1 MKDLKGKVAVVT
13 GGGGGIGRA
22 MGLRFGQEG
31 MKVVLSDVDEGALDV
46 AVKELTEQSID
57 ATGVAADVS
66 KLESVEALRDKTLA
80 TYGAVHVVCNNAG
93 VASGAVG
100 NVWDHEDN
108 DWKFALGVH
117 LFGVIHGIQA
127 FVPTLLA
134 QGGEAH
140 IVNTSSH
147 NGGLY
152 PIPTSPTYAV
162 PKAAIVTLSE
172 CLWAQLRTAGSDIG
186 VSVLFPSGYTR
197 GILNTGIWE
206 SRNRPPE
213 LAPTKPR
220 PEKGSSLP
228 DYVRALESAGQAVVY
243 TPLEE
248 VADQVVQ
255 GIWKDQFWI
264 IAASEPTDTSVRNR
278 SESIIARQRP
288 DYLLAGGPHAA
299 AAAARNARTE

>member
-1 MKDLKGKVAVVT
+1 
-13 GGGGGIGRA
+13 
-22 MGLRFGQEG
+22 MGVRFGQEG
-31 MKVVLSDVDEGALDV
+31 MKVVLSDIDDAALDA
-46 AVKELTEQSID
+46 AVKELKEQSID

-66 KLESVEALRDKTLA
+66 KRESVEALRDKTLEA
-80 TYGAVHVVCNNAG
+80 YGAVHVLCNNAG

-108 DWKFALGVH
+108 DWRFALGVH
-117 LFGVIHGIQA
+117 LYGVIHGIQA
-127 FVPTLLA
+127 FVPTLLE

-186 VSVLFPSGYTR
+186 VSVLFPSGYTP
-197 GILNTGIWE
+197 GILDTGIWR

-213 LAPTKPR
+213 LAPEKPR
-220 PEKGSSLP
+220 PDKGSSLP
-228 DYVRALESAGQAVVY
+228 DYVRALEAAGRPVVY

-255 GIWKDQFWI
+255 GIWSDQFWI
-264 IAASEPTDTSVRNR
+264 IAPSDTTDATVRGR
-278 SESIIARQRP
+278 ADSILARERP

-299 AAAARNARTE
+299 AAAARNARTK

>member
-1 MKDLKGKVAVVT
+1 MKDLTGRVAVIT
-13 GGGGGIGRA
+13 GGGGGIGKA
-22 MGLRFGQEG
+22 MGVRFGQEG
-31 MKVVLSDVDEGALDV
+31 MKVVLSDIDEGALDV
-46 AVKELTEQSID
+46 AVKELKEQSID
-57 ATGVAADVS
+57 ATGVPADVS
-66 KLESVEALRDKTLA
+66 KLESVEALRDRTLES
-80 TYGAVHVVCNNAG
+80 YGAVHVVCNNAG
-93 VASGAVG
+93 VASGALG

-117 LFGVIHGIQA
+117 LYGVIHGIQA

-134 QGGEAH
+134 QGGEGH
-140 IVNTSSH
+140 VVNTSSH

-172 CLWAQLRTAGSDIG
+172 CLWAQLRNAGSQIG

-206 SRNRPPE
+206 TRNRPAE
-213 LAPTKPR
+213 LAPQKPR
-220 PEKGSSLP
+220 PNKGSSLP
-228 DYVRALESAGQAVVY
+228 DYVRALEAAGQPVVY

-255 GIWKDQFWI
+255 GIWNDQFWM
-264 IAASEPTDTSVRNR
+264 IAAHADTDTKVRER
-278 SESIIARQRP
+278 AESIVARKHP
-288 DYLLAGGPHAA
+288 DYLLAGGAHAA
-299 AAAARNARTE
+299 AAVARNARTE

>member
-1 MKDLKGKVAVVT
+1 M
-13 GGGGGIGRA
+13 
-22 MGLRFGQEG
+22 
-31 MKVVLSDVDEGALDV
+31 
-46 AVKELTEQSID
+46 AVKELKEQSID
-57 ATGVAADVS
+57 VTGVPADVS
-66 KLESVEALRDKTLA
+66 RLKSVEALRDKTLEA
-80 TYGAVHVVCNNAG
+80 YGAVHVVCNNAG

-108 DWKFALGVH
+108 DWTFALGVH
-117 LFGVIHGIQA
+117 LYGVIHGIQA

-134 QGGEAH
+134 QGGEGH
-140 IVNTSSH
+140 VVNTSSH

-172 CLWAQLRTAGSDIG
+172 CLYAQLRNAGSQIG

-206 SRNRPPE
+206 TRNRPPE
-213 LAPTKPR
+213 LAPEKPR
-220 PEKGSSLP
+220 PNKGSSLP
-228 DYVRALESAGQAVVY
+228 DYVRALEAAGQPVVY

-255 GIWKDQFWI
+255 GIWNDQFWM
-264 IAASEPTDTSVRNR
+264 IAPHADTDAKVRNR
-278 SESIIARQRP
+278 AESIVARQQP
-288 DYLLAGGPHAA
+288 DYLLAGDAHAA
-299 AAAARNARTE
+299 AAVARNARTE